1 MNILLSNEQ
10 KEHIQ
15 EEIVKLQ
22 QQREELVSQ
31 VHALGGAI
39 QTLEQLLNN

>member
-1 MNILLSNEQ
+1 MNINLSEEQ
-10 KEHIQ
+10 KEQIQ
-15 EEIVKLQ
+15 EELVKLQ

-39 QTLEQLLNN
+39 QTLEQLLQN